1 MQFEIFTLCDA
12 ATVNGG
18 KMNLLGSFDSL
29 GATSFPAR
37 HHQCAVA
44 CKLRLDESDSGEHEL
59 VIKIIDPD
67 GNDVLE
73 PSRTLFEKSIGQDRS
88 SVHLHIWHINGF
100 RLPMPGEFYI
110 DLILDGILLCRQP
123 LHVRLVQ

>member
-1 MQFEIFTLCDA
+1 MQSEIFTLCDA
-12 ATVNGG
+12 ATVTGG

-29 GATSFPAR
+29 GATRFPAR
-37 HHQCAVA
+37 HHQCAIA

-73 PSRTLFEKSIGQDRS
+73 PSRTQFHKTIGEDRT

-100 RLPMPGEFYI
+100 HLPKAGEFFI
-110 DLILDGILLCRQP
+110 DLILNGAVLCRQP
-123 LHVRLVQ
+123 LHVRVVG